1 MNWRRS
7 SMTTVDTPTEP
18 TAAPPAVRAE
28 TPRPRPALPWFSP
41 DNVVSMQVSRVLFAA
56 VCLGLWEY
64 GADRWFDSFFFS
76 TPSRIFAKVAQEV
89 IDPGFYRDLG
99 VTAFEM
105 GMGFVIG
112 AGGGIGLGVLLARWD
127 YVAKMLDP
135 FLLALYSIPRVALA
149 PMLIVWFGIGYSSK
163 IFLGATLVFF
173 ITFFNTISGIR
184 SVDKALCDI
193 ARVMQATE
201 WQVFSKVM
209 LPSASSWI
217 LTSIKV
223 SLPFA
228 LVGVIFGEYLVS
240 SEGLGFRLNNYST
253 NYNINGA
260 MAIIFLMM
268 VLMLVLTTVTNAVEA
283 RLLRWRPKSAA
294 EQFAQS

>member
-1 MNWRRS
+1 MAS
-7 SMTTVDTPTEP
+7 TEAPTEG
-18 TAAPPAVRAE
+18 ALVRGAPAVAQEAPRRRAH
-28 TPRPRPALPWFSP
+28 PSWFSP
-41 DNVVSMQVSRVLFAA
+41 DNALSLQLSRIVFAGVV
-56 VCLGLWEY
+56 LGIWQY
-64 GADRWFDSFFFS
+64 GADRWFDSFYFS
-76 TPSRIFAKVAQEV
+76 TPLRIFAQVGRELIA
-89 IDPGFYRDLG
+89 PAFYHDLW
-99 VTAFEM
+99 VTTFEM
-105 GMGFVIG
+105 LLGFGIG
-112 AGGGIGLGVLLARWD
+112 AGGGIVLGVLLARSA

-163 IFLGATLVFF
+163 VFLAATLVFF
-173 ITFFNTISGIR
+173 VVFFNTLAGIR

-193 ARVMQATE
+193 ARVMRATE
-201 WQVFSKVM
+201 WQVFKKVM

-268 VLMLVLTTVTNAVEA
+268 VLMLALTTVTNAIEA

-294 EQFAQS
+294 ERFAQS

>member
-1 MNWRRS
+1 MAS
-7 SMTTVDTPTEP
+7 TEAPTEG
-18 TAAPPAVRAE
+18 ALVRGAPAVAQEAPRRRAH
-28 TPRPRPALPWFSP
+28 PSWFSP
-41 DNVVSMQVSRVLFAA
+41 DNALSLQLSRIVFAGVV
-56 VCLGLWEY
+56 LGIWQY
-64 GADRWFDSFFFS
+64 GADRWFDSFYFS
-76 TPSRIFAKVAQEV
+76 TPLRIFAQVGRELIA
-89 IDPGFYRDLG
+89 PAFYHDLW
-99 VTAFEM
+99 VTTFEM
-105 GMGFVIG
+105 LLGFGIG
-112 AGGGIGLGVLLARWD
+112 AGGGIVLGVLLARSA

-163 IFLGATLVFF
+163 VFLAATLVFF
-173 ITFFNTISGIR
+173 VVFFNTLAGIR
-184 SVDKALCDI
+184 SVDKAPCDI

-201 WQVFSKVM
+201 WQVFKKVM

-268 VLMLVLTTVTNAVEA
+268 VLMLALTTVTNTIEA

-294 EQFAQS
+294 ERFAQS

>member
-1 MNWRRS
+1 MAS
-7 SMTTVDTPTEP
+7 TEAPTEG
-18 TAAPPAVRAE
+18 ALVRGAPAVAQEAPRRRAH
-28 TPRPRPALPWFSP
+28 PSWFSP
-41 DNVVSMQVSRVLFAA
+41 DNALSLQLSRIVFAGVV
-56 VCLGLWEY
+56 LGIWQY
-64 GADRWFDSFFFS
+64 GADRWFDSFYFS
-76 TPSRIFAKVAQEV
+76 TPLRIFAQVGRELIA
-89 IDPGFYRDLG
+89 PAFYHDLW
-99 VTAFEM
+99 VTTFEM
-105 GMGFVIG
+105 LLGFGIG
-112 AGGGIGLGVLLARWD
+112 AGGGIVLGVLLARSA

-163 IFLGATLVFF
+163 VFLAATLVFF
-173 ITFFNTISGIR
+173 VVFFNTLAGIR

-201 WQVFSKVM
+201 WQVFKKVM

-268 VLMLVLTTVTNAVEA
+268 VLMLALTTVTNAIEA

-294 EQFAQS
+294 ERFAQS